1 MASLHVTS
9 TRLICDRPITKLAE
23 TCSAMMCA
31 PFSAGIHRRLPRELR
46 DQVYDYLWEQP
57 YVDDVDATISLP
69 PRFFKN
75 APNDPVSHKQNMILR
90 MPFFADAR
98 FVEEDFAKEAATFFF
113 RTLTDAELHYQ
124 FVSTYLR
131 IERLGNMEFRPRDV
145 TRRLIIDIAWSIS
158 QQKEVSYSDLQDTL
172 DSLLTL
178 PVRDDLAI
186 VIYLGRDL
194 QYSRNMFCV
203 LDMIKPVFQALVQKG
218 VNIKV
223 LGYRFFTPRWR
234 DSADDEP
241 GTVTKRPCTTAEQ
254 LNYYFDRTS
263 DEWFKMKEAELKA
276 IEQAV
281 RRQKCLEVC

>member
-1 MASLHVTS
+1 
-9 TRLICDRPITKLAE
+9 
-23 TCSAMMCA
+23 MCA
-31 PFSAGIHRRLPRELR
+31 PFSAGIHRRLPPRELR

-57 YVDDVDATISLP
+57 YVDDVDAAISIP

-75 APNDPVSHKQNMILR
+75 APNNPVSQKQNMILR

-98 FVEEDFAKEAATFFF
+98 FVGEDFAKEAATFFF

-131 IERLGNMEFRPRDV
+131 IERLGNMEFRPREV

-158 QQKEVSYSDLQDTL
+158 QQKEVSYPDLQDTL

-234 DSADDEP
+234 DSADNEP
-241 GTVTKRPCTTAEQ
+241 GGVTKRPCTTAEQ

-263 DEWFKMKEAELKA
+263 DEWFEVKEAELKA